1 MKVNR
6 NPKETGRE
14 AEVSRIFLQ
23 KNRENVAYICEDTEI
38 DTYVNKFIFVTE
50 FVILGKIPHFY
61 EVNQWVLKWLRAW
74 SDFKKLL
81 CCKDNY
87 GK

>member
-50 FVILGKIPHFY
+50 FLILCKNPHFY

-74 SDFKKLL
+74 GDFKKLL